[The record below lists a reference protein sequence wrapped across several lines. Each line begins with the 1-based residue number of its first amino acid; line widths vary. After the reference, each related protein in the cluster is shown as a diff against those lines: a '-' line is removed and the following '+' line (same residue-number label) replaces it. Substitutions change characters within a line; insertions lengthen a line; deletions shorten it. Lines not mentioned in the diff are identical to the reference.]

1 MKITRTKITG
11 FTLIEMLAVMA
22 IIAII
27 LSLALPTFGPMIRTL
42 KLKTAA
48 ENLANVLE
56 SARQYAITSGVD
68 CYVVFPT
75 TTGDTD
81 MDYKAYKIYKPDT
94 NTTIG
99 KWEFLPNSIMI
110 DSNCTFITSP
120 PSPNT
125 ITINFPEDTDTSQQ
139 AVTYIDFKPNG
150 AATLNRTIE
159 LTDIN
164 STNLFRNIVFYNQPI
179 KIKVKDVGEE

>member
-1 MKITRTKITG
+1 MKKLWNCKTS
-11 FTLIEMLAVMA
+11 FTLIEMLAVMF
-22 IIAII
+22 IICII
-27 LSLALPTFGPMIRTL
+27 FSIALPAFGPIIRTM
-42 KLKTAA
+42 KLTTAA

-99 KWEFLPNSIMI
+99 KWEFLPNSVKIHF
-110 DSNCTFITSP
+110 DCTFITKP
-120 PSPNT
+120 PDPAT
-125 ITINFPEDTDTSQQ
+125 ININFPEDTDTSQQ

-150 AATLNRTIE
+150 AATLNRTIK

-164 STNLFRNIVFYNQPI
+164 DTNLFRNIVFYNQPI
-179 KIKVKDVGEE
+179 KIEVKDVG